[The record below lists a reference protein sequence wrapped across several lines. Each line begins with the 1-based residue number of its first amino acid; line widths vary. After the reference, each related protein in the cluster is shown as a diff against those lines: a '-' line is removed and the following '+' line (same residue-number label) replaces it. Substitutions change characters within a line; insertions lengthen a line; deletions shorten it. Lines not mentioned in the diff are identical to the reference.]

1 MTGSEII
8 TLIRN
13 DSLKGHRALFDE
25 YKNFVYTIV
34 YNRLRNIAS
43 REDIEECVS
52 DVFTDIIINLE
63 RNDVVVNELSGYISV
78 IAKRKAIGYYHNLT
92 DKNLSVKSIDDEMK
106 SETDIVKET
115 EDNDQRRIIL
125 RLINEL
131 GEPDCSIILMKYYY
145 KRNSSQIAE
154 KLKLKPAAIR
164 KRAERA
170 LNKLRKKLSEAGIF
184 DSEEYK

>member
-1 MTGSEII
+1 
-8 TLIRN
+8 
-13 DSLKGHRALFDE
+13 
-25 YKNFVYTIV
+25 
-34 YNRLRNIAS
+34 
-43 REDIEECVS
+43 
-52 DVFTDIIINLE
+52 
-63 RNDVVVNELSGYISV
+63 
-78 IAKRKAIGYYHNLT
+78 
-92 DKNLSVKSIDDEMK
+92 MK

-131 GEPDCSIILMKYYY
+131 GEPDRSIILMKYYY

-170 LNKLRKKLSEAGIF
+170 LNKLRKKLSEAEIF